1 MHITNYK
8 KEKLL
13 NPTYII
19 SSKAIKY
26 LEINVNKAREDI
38 Y

>member
-1 MHITNYK
+1 MEK
-8 KEKLL
+8 KSFL

-26 LEINVNKAREDI
+26 LEINVNKAREDTH
-38 Y
+38 